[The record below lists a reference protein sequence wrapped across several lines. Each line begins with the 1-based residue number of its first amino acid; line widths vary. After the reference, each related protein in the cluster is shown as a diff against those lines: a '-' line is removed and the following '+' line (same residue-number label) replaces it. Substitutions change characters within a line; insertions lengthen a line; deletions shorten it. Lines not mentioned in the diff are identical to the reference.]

1 MYLKCVLSSNEKRLT
16 ISRSLADA
24 SKRAFVRGMIR
35 NGEEP
40 TTLTQMAQGQLELDN
55 GSEQVREDGPA
66 PLGESAC
73 TSVRPSFCTMVD
85 WEVSSDLGI
94 VKNGFGDVEL
104 GIEMAYFQQPGSFDC
119 RRRYKQ
125 LACQYNFPRC
135 SADSAVKAPC
145 RSVCE
150 DFAAKCPGADIQCN
164 SYPQEQCLI
173 IDLLTDGASSLTA
186 VSSFVLAF
194 SALLFMII

>member
-1 MYLKCVLSSNEKRLT
+1 M
-16 ISRSLADA
+16 
-24 SKRAFVRGMIR
+24 R
-35 NGEEP
+35 NGEDP
-40 TTLTQMAQGQLELDN
+40 TTLTQMAQGQLELDS
-55 GSEQVREDGPA
+55 GSEEVREDGPA
-66 PLGESAC
+66 PLGESSC
-73 TSVRPSFCTMVD
+73 TSIRPSFCTMVD

-135 SADSAVKAPC
+135 STDSAVKAPC

-150 DFAAKCPGADIQCN
+150 DFAARCPGADIQCN
-164 SYPQEQCLI
+164 SYPQDKCLM
-173 IDLLTDGASSLTA
+173 IDLLTDGAVSATT
-186 VSSFVLAF
+186 VSSFVLVF
-194 SALLFMII
+194 SAIIFMMI